1 MFYCDKYKEDSM
13 KSDISWLME
22 LKSYCLECI
31 DKYDRVKL
39 FDVSKRFRYI
49 SDMLEEI
56 IREKELEIFAE
67 GEPIPKGSI
76 PND

>member
-1 MFYCDKYKEDSM
+1 M

-31 DKYDRVKL
+31 DKNDRVKL
-39 FDVSKRFRYI
+39 FDVSKRFGYI
-49 SDMLEEI
+49 SDRLEEI
-56 IREKELEIFAE
+56 IQEKELELFAE
-67 GEPIPKGSI
+67 GEPIPKESI